1 MNKRTYAI
9 GILSVT
15 ALVLFVANL
24 MMPVN
29 ARGGFVIKDRDYQVI
44 TARQQAGD
52 DALYILDART
62 GVMAAFN
69 YDPGRRALVLRSL
82 KPVQDAFAGAIP
94 AR

>member
-1 MNKRTYAI
+1 MNKQTYAI

-24 MMPVN
+24 MMPSS
-29 ARGGFVIKDRDYQVI
+29 AHGGFVMKERDYQVI
-44 TARQQAGD
+44 TGRQQAGD

-82 KPVQDAFAGAIP
+82 KAVQDAFAGAIP